1 MSGGDGLTMLDDPL
15 DRPRPITI
23 AQRLLAD
30 LHLDGPLLVGIAL
43 VAGLGLFV
51 LYSAGG
57 QESGLLVGQSLRI
70 GVAAVGM
77 LVIAQI
83 PPKFM
88 RLWTPWIFTVGILLL
103 VMVLVAGEV
112 GKGAQRWL
120 NLGFMR
126 FQPSEIMK
134 LAVPMMAAWYLMDRP
149 LPPRFGELLIVLL
162 AISLIPAA
170 LIARQPDLGTAL
182 LIASSGIIVIL
193 LAGMSVR
200 LILLFAGLAVAV
212 TPLLWFNMHEYQKQR
227 VLTFL
232 NPESDPLGSGY
243 HIIQSK
249 IAIGSG
255 GVFGKGWLNGTQ
267 AQLEFLPERA
277 TDFIFAVFGEEFG
290 LLGLGSLLILYG
302 FIVLRGLYIASQ
314 AQDTYSRLLA
324 GSISLTFFVYVFVNT
339 GMVTGLLPVVGV
351 PLPMVSYGG
360 TSMVTLMA
368 GFGILMSV
376 HSHRKLI
383 PQ

>member
-1 MSGGDGLTMLDDPL
+1 ML
-15 DRPRPITI
+15 I
-23 AQRLLAD
+23 
-30 LHLDGPLLVGIAL
+30 
-43 VAGLGLFV
+43 
-51 LYSAGG
+51 
-57 QESGLLVGQSLRI
+57 
-70 GVAAVGM
+70 
-77 LVIAQI
+77 IAQI
-83 PPKFM
+83 PPKFL
-88 RLWTPWIFTVGILLL
+88 RLWTPWIFTLGIVLL
-103 VMVLVAGEV
+103 VLVLIVGEI

-120 NLGFMR
+120 DIGFMR

-149 LPPRFGELLIVLL
+149 LPPRLGELLIVLL
-162 AISLIPAA
+162 AISLVPAA
-170 LIARQPDLGTAL
+170 LIAQQPDLGTAL
-182 LIASSGIIVIL
+182 LIAASGIIVIL
-193 LAGMSVR
+193 LAGMSIR
-200 LILLFAGLAVAV
+200 LILMFGGLAIAVA
-212 TPLLWFNMHEYQKQR
+212 PLLWFNMHDYQKQR
-227 VLTFL
+227 VMTFL

-290 LLGLGSLLILYG
+290 LLGLGSLLILYA
-302 FIVLRGLYIASQ
+302 FIVLRGLYIAAQ